1 MSSKAPQERSLR
13 PAHPVFSRVYRIVA
27 AAGEHTGLARLR
39 TRTLAPAYGR
49 LLAVGIGPGF
59 DLAHLPSSVTSVIG
73 VEPDP
78 GLRRAAAGRARACAR
93 PCQIVGG
100 VAEHLPLADESVDSV
115 LAALVLCS
123 VESLP
128 EAAAEIFRVCR
139 PGGVVCLLEHVRAA
153 DGTLLG
159 RLQDQA
165 ARWWPRVAGGCLPNQ
180 RTASALS
187 AAGFDLSGTRDV
199 KLYPALPLIST
210 HLVGVARRPDTPAA
224 ADRLAG

>member
-1 MSSKAPQERSLR
+1 MSLSAPRERSVR
-13 PAHPVFSRVYRIVA
+13 SAHPVFSRVYRILA

-39 TRTLAPAYGR
+39 TRALAPAHGR
-49 LLAVGIGPGF
+49 LLVVGIGPGF
-59 DLAHLPSSVTSVIG
+59 DLAHLPPSVTSVVG
-73 VEPDP
+73 VEPNP
-78 GLRRAAAGRARACAR
+78 VLRRAAAARARTCGR

-100 VAEHLPLADESVDSV
+100 VAEHLPLADESIDSV
-115 LAALVLCS
+115 LAVLVLCS
-123 VESLP
+123 VQSLP

-187 AAGFDLSGTRDV
+187 AAGFDLGGARDV
-199 KLYPALPLIST
+199 RLYPAFPLISP
-210 HLVGVARRPDTPAA
+210 HLVGIARRPATPAA
-224 ADRLAG
+224 TDPFAD